1 MPARRGHAVTPKHVI
16 PTSSLPTDF
25 SVDQLVAAVIDS
37 SEDAIIMHPLNGLIV
52 SWNFA
57 AERLYGWTAAE
68 AIGRS
73 VEMISPASRKDEIAA
88 IRTRVFMGE
97 RVNHLETVRR
107 HKEGHEI
114 PVSVT
119 VLPIHDSEGSVIG
132 VLSMT
137 HDVSERKRH
146 ERELAESQALLEQTQ
161 RVGHIGGWTSGT
173 APDAPLTCTSET
185 FRIFGTVERTGLTMA
200 DFFQRVHPDDRSR
213 VRMAALSA
221 FAHEGHF
228 ELEHRIVRPDGS
240 QRWVLEAIEVS
251 AGADGVPA
259 QVTGVV
265 QDITEHR
272 EAEEKARGIESHL
285 RLLAENS
292 RDLIFRYRI
301 FPVPGFEF
309 VSPAA
314 LAITGYAPDEFYADP
329 ELIYLLVDP
338 TERDSWLERMASSRV
353 RTTEDVEIVRKDRSK
368 LWVNQSLFTV
378 RDVKGAATGV
388 DGITRDISDRK
399 AAELELA
406 HQVLHDPL
414 TGLANRVLA
423 MDRIEHG
430 LARASRERELL
441 AVLFIDLDRFKAFN
455 DTRGHDFGDAVLKSV
470 ADRLL
475 DSSRTEDTVGRL
487 SGDEFVVVCEK
498 VLATPDAVKIAH
510 HALAAF
516 TMPFE
521 IEGEQVR
528 VSASIGVATGEPG
541 DSVKKLLHEA
551 DLAMYHAK
559 QAGGARYEVFSDAL
573 EARGPQDTGAGPNG
587 QVALTDRS

>member
-1 MPARRGHAVTPKHVI
+1 M
-16 PTSSLPTDF
+16 
-25 SVDQLVAAVIDS
+25 IDS

-57 AERLYGWTAAE
+57 ADRLYGWTAAE

-73 VEMISPASRKDEIAA
+73 VEMISPASRKDEIAD
-88 IRTRVFMGE
+88 IQTRVFRDE
-97 RVNHLETVRR
+97 RVNHLETVRS
-107 HKEGHEI
+107 HKDGREI

-119 VLPIHDSEGSVIG
+119 VLPIHDSEGAVIG

-161 RVGHIGGWTSGT
+161 RVGHIGGWTSGV
-173 APDAPLTCTSET
+173 APDGNLTCTSET
-185 FRIFGTVERTGLTMA
+185 FRIFGTVKRTNLTMS
-200 DFFQRVHPDDRSR
+200 DFFARVHPDDRSL
-213 VRMAALSA
+213 VRMAALSD

-240 QRWVLEAIEVS
+240 QRWVLQAIEVS
-251 AGADGVPA
+251 ADADGIPA
-259 QVTGVV
+259 EVTGVE

-272 EAEEKARGIESHL
+272 EAEEKARGIDSHL

-301 FPVPGFEF
+301 FPEPGFEF
-309 VSPAA
+309 VSPTA
-314 LAITGYAPDEFYADP
+314 LTITGYAPEEFYAEP

-338 TERDSWLERMASSRV
+338 AERDSWLERMASSRV
-353 RTTEDVEIVRKDRSK
+353 RMTGDVEIVRKDGSK
-368 LWVNQSLFTV
+368 VWVNQSLFTV
-378 RDVKGAATGV
+378 RNVTGTATGV

-399 AAELELA
+399 AAEMQLA

-430 LARASRERELL
+430 LTRASRERELL
-441 AVLFIDLDRFKAFN
+441 IVLFIDLDQFKAFN
-455 DTRGHDFGDAVLKSV
+455 DTRGHDFGDAVLKAV
-470 ADRLL
+470 AARLL
-475 DSSRTEDTVGRL
+475 ESSRAEDTVGRL
-487 SGDEFVVVCEK
+487 SGDGFVIVCGK
-498 VLATPDAVKIAH
+498 VLAAADAVKIAS
-510 HALAAF
+510 HALGAF
-516 TMPFE
+516 DTPFD
-521 IEGEQVR
+521 IEGEEVQ
-528 VSASIGVATGEPG
+528 VSASIGVATGESG

-559 QAGGARYEVFSDAL
+559 QAGGAQYEVFVPAL
-573 EARGPQDTGAGPNG
+573 ESRDEPTAGAALSQPF
-587 QVALTDRS
+587 ALTDHS